1 MAKFDGYV
9 QYIGRGG
16 NISEVSRTGN
26 EVMAVGMNIP
36 DVNRYVNNPSERL
49 KVYVKGII
57 RDGKEHIFIQAND
70 QTLVTYVREPDG
82 TFSEHHDIPS

>member
-1 MAKFDGYV
+1 MSKFDGYV

-16 NISEVSRTGN
+16 GISEVHRAGS
-26 EVMAVGMNIP
+26 EVMAVGMEIP
-36 DVNRYVNNPSERL
+36 GLSHYVTNPSERL

-57 RDGKEHIFIQAND
+57 RDGKEHIFIQVNGETIA
-70 QTLVTYVREPDG
+70 TYVREPDG